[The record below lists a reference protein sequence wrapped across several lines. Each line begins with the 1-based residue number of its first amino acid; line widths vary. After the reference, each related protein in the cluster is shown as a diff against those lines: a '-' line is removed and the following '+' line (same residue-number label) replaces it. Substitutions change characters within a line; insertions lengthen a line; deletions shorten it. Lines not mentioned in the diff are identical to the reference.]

1 MKLKTLFILIA
12 VVFVNTNCNK
22 DIYVLEENI
31 SVNEFVEDPSIFAN
45 PERGMYIHKQFDTS
59 GASPLSSGGLIAQ
72 REALGYSLVLTIYYL
87 GEFIDKPI
95 SDKMLNLIEQ
105 NMNTLRTSGLKAIL
119 RFAYT
124 QSEQETIYDA
134 PEAITLGHI
143 SQLTPIIQRNSDVI
157 AVFQAG
163 FVGAWGE
170 WYYSSYYGNA
180 NTPNYTNRKHI
191 VDALL
196 GIIPNDRMISV
207 RTPLHKTKIL
217 NISFIDSLSRN
228 EAFNGTEKARIGF
241 HNDCFLADGN
251 DMGTYIST
259 QSRNYTASDSKY
271 TCMGGETCAPSSYAE
286 CQKALIE
293 MEKYHWSYLN
303 KDYNQIVLNDWKQKG
318 CFDEVQKRL
327 GYRFVLKTVE
337 HPKMYKKEDKYNI
350 KIIFENIGF
359 SAPYNPHILKILFRN
374 TDGQIVHEH
383 VSKQDSRYWF
393 GGESIQINET
403 VELPSLLAGNYDVLL
418 SLIDANQKLSNRV
431 EYSIRFANV
440 NVWEKTTGYNLL
452 FSQAVK

>member
-1 MKLKTLFILIA
+1 MKLKTLFILSVI
-12 VVFVNTNCNK
+12 VLLNTNCNK
-22 DIYVLEENI
+22 DIYIPDGNLNI
-31 SVNEFVEDPSIFAN
+31 KEFVENPSIIAN

-59 GASPLSSGGLIAQ
+59 GAPPLSSGGLIAQ

-95 SDKMLNLIEQ
+95 NDKMLNLIEQ

-119 RFAYT
+119 RFAYS
-124 QSEQETIYDA
+124 QSEQAEIFDA

-143 SQLTPIIQRNSDVI
+143 SQLAPIIQRNSDVI

-163 FVGAWGE
+163 FIGAWGE
-170 WYYSSYYGNA
+170 WYFSSYYGNG
-180 NTPNYTNRKHI
+180 NMPNYASRKHI
-191 VDALL
+191 IDALL
-196 GIIPNDRMISV
+196 SIIPNDKLLSV

-217 NISFIDSLSRN
+217 NISFQDSLTRS
-228 EAFNGTEKARIGF
+228 EAYNGTEKARIGF

-251 DMGTYIST
+251 DMGTYVST

-286 CQKALIE
+286 CQKALNE

-337 HPKMYKKEDKYNI
+337 HPTTYMYEGLYNV
-350 KIIFENIGF
+350 KINFNNNGF
-359 SAPYNPHILKILFRN
+359 AAPYNSYILKILFRN
-374 TDGQIVHEH
+374 SDGKIVHEH
-383 VSKQDSRYWF
+383 VSKEDTRFWF
-393 GGESIQINET
+393 GGRSIQINENI
-403 VELPSLLAGNYDVLL
+403 ELPTLSVGNYDVLI
-418 SLIDANQKLSNRV
+418 SLADASEKLSNRI
-431 EYSIRFANV
+431 EYSIRFANE
-440 NVWEKTTGYNLL
+440 NVWEKETGYNLL
-452 FSQAVK
+452 YNQAIK